1 MGTRYD
7 GNEMMDYDYDF
18 GGNQLRREAWLGVG
32 GKWKWEWE
40 RKWRGFTAD
49 MRTRCMLIDYFAD
62 G

>member
-18 GGNQLRREAWLGVG
+18 GGNQLRRETWLGVG

-49 MRTRCMLIDYFAD
+49 MRSRCMLIDYFAD